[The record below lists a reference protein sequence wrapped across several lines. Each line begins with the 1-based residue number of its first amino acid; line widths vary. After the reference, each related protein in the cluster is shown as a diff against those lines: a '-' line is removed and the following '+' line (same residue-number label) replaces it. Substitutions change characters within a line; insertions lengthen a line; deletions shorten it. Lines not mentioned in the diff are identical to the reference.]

1 MINLSPIPYRTYTKE
16 ELSAI
21 NRLGSTA
28 VEGYS
33 PEFKLKEREVNVQM
47 KEFVV
52 EGLEKMVGQEGNKKK

>member
-1 MINLSPIPYRTYTKE
+1 MINLSPIPYLTYTKL

-28 VEGYS
+28 VGGYS
-33 PEFKLKEREVNVQM
+33 PEFKLKEREVNVQV
-47 KEFVV
+47 KEFLV